1 MQGQTNNFT
10 KPAAKQLR
18 KTLTDAERKLW
29 HRLRGEQLGA
39 KFRRQHPFENYVLDF
54 VCLDRR
60 LVVEV
65 DGSQHADNLTYDI
78 ERTARLQSA
87 GFSVLRFWNNQVLN
101 ETDAV
106 VKAIWDALNPSPPQP
121 SP

>member
-1 MQGQTNNFT
+1 MQGQTNKFT

-18 KTLTDAERKLW
+18 KTLTDAEKQLW

-60 LVVEV
+60 L
-65 DGSQHADNLTYDI
+65 
-78 ERTARLQSA
+78 
-87 GFSVLRFWNNQVLN
+87 N

-106 VKAIWDALNPSPPQP
+106 VQAIWDGLNPSPPQP